1 MLLFTRNISIYFF
14 ASLFIETFIF
24 FQRGAKIWTQNNCKN
39 FHLKRTYH
47 FRIKT
52 AFYLWWQLLLLLM
65 QSKSRLKLSKNRAE
79 SERERVKN
87 VKLIN
92 EMYKN
97 IKSCWSSS
105 LSSTSWAEEQ
115 ERVYVLSDL
124 LNATFY
130 GLSIIF
136 AFESSAKASKI

>member
-1 MLLFTRNISIYFF
+1 MLLFTGNISIYFF
-14 ASLFIETFIF
+14 ALFLSLSLHSSRAGKHGENV
-24 FQRGAKIWTQNNCKN
+24 KIWVQSFAFEVATFSYNCNPHPEIIQKSSR
-39 FHLKRTYH
+39 KRA
-47 FRIKT
+47 R
-52 AFYLWWQLLLLLM
+52 
-65 QSKSRLKLSKNRAE
+65 KSE
-79 SERERVKN
+79 KN

-105 LSSTSWAEEQ
+105 SLRAEEQ

-136 AFESSAKASKI
+136 TFESFGKAREI